1 MLKISALS
9 AAVLAA
15 VSFHTSA
22 TQEIERITVTANKI
36 EQSQKDVLASVSVIE
51 RTDIERSGARD
62 LVTLLSQQAG
72 IQINSNGGFGHNA
85 GLTLRGASSKHTLV
99 LIDGN
104 RVGSATL
111 GYKSIAKVPLQSI
124 ERVEILKGSRA
135 AIYGSDAM
143 AGVINIITRRAEH
156 TTADITLGSNSYRN
170 AQVATS
176 FKNDAL
182 TVLANVG
189 YEETDNFD
197 VLQGTQPDSDGHDN
211 TSYGLRAEYQIT
223 PESKAFAAFQGSEGD
238 TSYDSRFGSSNS
250 TVYQDKFDNQFLS
263 IGFEMQ
269 LGNVSHA
276 LTATKS
282 QDESVDVSEFGA
294 SKTVTKRNIFNYDG
308 HIDVQENWV
317 VLGGV
322 NATEDDVSA
331 STSTYVQSKRDT
343 LGVFVGTVYEYDQ
356 ALVEATVR
364 YDDDDQFGSEVTH
377 SLALGYKVHRDATFR
392 LAHNTGY
399 KAPTFNDLYFPSSGN
414 PALLPEESDNFE
426 LGLKAAMA
434 DTVIDF
440 AIYQTDYTNKIV
452 WRPNA
457 NGNWGPDNVENAQHQ
472 GLELSISNTWLY
484 GIESDLNFAFV
495 NAKDKTNGK
504 PLPQVAKSTVN
515 WQLAKQWDD
524 FEVITELHFRGRR
537 DSTAALPT
545 GEAFRLNSYTLVNL
559 AANYDLSDA
568 LKLSAR
574 IENLLDKEYGA
585 VASSL
590 VMNEQS
596 EVTGVNYYNTPER
609 RFFVNLQYRF

>member
-85 GLTLRGASSKHTLV
+85 GLTLRGGSSKHTLV

-156 TTADITLGSNSYRN
+156 TTADMTLGSNSYRN

-176 FKNDAL
+176 FKSDAL
-182 TVLANVG
+182 TVLANLG

-197 VLQGTQPDSDGHDN
+197 VLQGTQPDTDGHDN
-211 TSYGLRAEYQIT
+211 TSLGLRAEYQIT
-223 PESKAFAAFQGSEGD
+223 SESKVFAAFQGSEGD
-238 TSYDSRFGSSNS
+238 TNYDSRFGSSNA
-250 TVYQDKFDNQFLS
+250 TVFQSKFDNQFLS
-263 IGFEMQ
+263 IGFETQ
-269 LGNVSHA
+269 QGNVSHA
-276 LTATKS
+276 FTATKS
-282 QDESVDVSEFGA
+282 QDESVDVNEFGA
-294 SKTVTKRNIFNYDG
+294 SKTVTKRNILNYDG

-317 VLGGV
+317 VLGGI
-322 NATEDDVSA
+322 NATEDDVSE

-377 SLALGYKVHRDATFR
+377 SLAVGYKVHRDATFR

-414 PALLPEESDNFE
+414 PALSPEESDNFE
-426 LGLKAAMA
+426 LGLKASVA

-452 WRPNA
+452 WRQDT
-457 NGNWGPDNVENAQHQ
+457 NGNWGPDNVENAQHS
-472 GLELSISNTWLY
+472 GLELSISNTLMF
-484 GIESDLNFAFV
+484 GIESNFNYAFV
-495 NAKDKTNGK
+495 NAKDNTNGK
-504 PLPQVAKSTVN
+504 PLPQVAKSTAN

-524 FEVITELHFRGRR
+524 FEVITELQFRGER
-537 DSTAALPT
+537 DSTASLPT
-545 GEAFRLNSYTLVNL
+545 GEAYRLDSYTLVNL
-559 AANYDLSDA
+559 AANYDFSDA
-568 LKLSAR
+568 VKLSAR
-574 IENLLDKEYGA
+574 IENLFDKEYGA

-590 VMNEQS
+590 VKNEQS